1 MAVQLSGNLKLTTV
15 IIITTQCFFPIIGG
29 IETLMTGMAGAM
41 AKSGKDILVLAD
53 GKKNKTDKFLN
64 YQIKRFNSWKP
75 LRRINKANY
84 IKKLCKIKNI
94 EAIYADSWKS
104 IEYLKYVNV
113 PLFVLAHGTEIQ
125 KNYNSWNFYKE
136 YKQVRI
142 YNSYN
147 NANKIA
153 ANSTYTKELL
163 IESLSIELDKI
174 EVIHP
179 GIDIYDQFINTSVTV
194 KIDSYIS
201 NYSPI
206 ILTLARLEER
216 KGHKIVLDAI
226 SILINKFP
234 NILYVIAGDGPY
246 KDEIEKYSVKLKLNK
261 NILFLGW
268 ITEPEKSVLLKKSDL
283 FVMTPHVDN
292 ESVEGF
298 GMSFIDAAF
307 HGLATIGTD
316 TGGIRD
322 AIIDGKTGLIAKTSN
337 LDDIVSKIDELL
349 SDEEKRSR
357 LGKAGQLNA
366 LKNFTWDH
374 KVKEYLNLL

>member
-1 MAVQLSGNLKLTTV
+1 M
-15 IIITTQCFFPIIGG
+15 IIITTQCFTPKIGG
-29 IETLMTGMAGAM
+29 IEALMTGMAAAM
-41 AKSGKDILVLAD
+41 SKFGKDILVLAD
-53 GKKNKTDKFLN
+53 GKQNKTDKSLN

-142 YNSYN
+142 NNSYN

-179 GIDIYDQFINTSVTV
+179 GIDIYDQFINASTTV
-194 KIDSYIS
+194 KIEKYLASH
-201 NYSPI
+201 SPI

-316 TGGIRD
+316 TGGIPD

-349 SDEEKRSR
+349 SNDEKRSR
-357 LGKAGQLNA
+357 LGKTGQSNA